1 MTNALHELAL
11 LPKKERIERG
21 LEYTPKEIEV
31 QPALWLNNIESIQ
44 KRENEIRTF
53 VESNIMGE
61 NREVILMGAGS
72 SSHVGLSAQNLLKSK
87 WSLDCAVIPT
97 TDLITHY
104 DSLLLKKKK
113 YTFISFARSGNSP
126 ESLGAYVLVNRF
138 CDRPNHIVIT
148 CNKEGELAKHVSR
161 GDETLLIDL
170 LPETNDKGLAM
181 TSSFTSMLMTAQ
193 FLAYIQDVKEYRMIL
208 SNLSRSA
215 KVILEEFSDE
225 LADICKLNFNR
236 AVFLGSGPLFGSA
249 TESQLKLQEMT
260 SGNVI
265 CKADTFMGVRH
276 GPRVV
281 IDDKTLVV
289 YFLSGENWAR
299 KYELDLIKQI
309 HGKKQGL
316 LRVVVCEDAGDDIEQ
331 YVDYAINFSKSFSKK
346 GQTDI
351 PDLCR
356 PILDVLVGQLLGLFK
371 SVSLGLKPDNPSE
384 SGVIARV
391 VEGVKIY
398 DIDYFQK
405 CGRFRVMLE

>member
-11 LPKKERIERG
+11 LPKKEQIERG
-21 LEYTPKEIEV
+21 LEYTPKEIEI
-31 QPALWLNNIESIQ
+31 QPALWLSNIERLQ
-44 KRENEIRTF
+44 KRGNEIRAF

-61 NREVILMGAGS
+61 NREVVLMGAGS
-72 SSHVGLSAQNLLKSK
+72 SSHIGLSAQNLLKSK
-87 WSLDCAVIPT
+87 WSLDCVVTPT

-104 DSLLLKKKK
+104 DSLLLRNKR
-113 YTFISFARSGNSP
+113 YTFVSFARSGNSP
-126 ESLGAYVLVNRF
+126 ESLGAYVLANRF
-138 CDRPNHIVIT
+138 CNKPNHIVIT
-148 CNKEGELAKHVSR
+148 CNREGELAKNVSR
-161 GDETLLIDL
+161 GNETLLIDL

-193 FLAYIQDVKEYRMIL
+193 FLAYIQNVEEYRMIL
-208 SNLSRSA
+208 SNLSRAA
-215 KVILEEFSDE
+215 KGILEKFSDE
-225 LADICKLNFNR
+225 LADICRLNFNR

-289 YFLSGENWAR
+289 YFLSGESWAR
-299 KYELDLIKQI
+299 KYESDLIKQI
-309 HGKKQGL
+309 HSKKQGL
-316 LRVVVCEDAGDDIEQ
+316 LRVVVCEDGGDDIKR
-331 YVDYAINFSKSFSKK
+331 YVDYAIDFGKK
-346 GQTDI
+346 GQRNI

-371 SVSLGLKPDNPSE
+371 SASLGLKPDNPSE
-384 SGVIARV
+384 GRVIARV

-405 CGRFRVMLE
+405 YGRFKVVFE

>member
-1 MTNALHELAL
+1 MTNALHELTL

-21 LEYTPKEIEV
+21 LEYTPKEIEG
-31 QPALWLNNIESIQ
+31 QPALWLNNMEGLQ
-44 KRENEIRTF
+44 KRENEIRAF

-61 NREVILMGAGS
+61 NREIILMGAGS
-72 SSHVGLSAQNLLKSK
+72 SSHIGLSAQNLLRSK
-87 WSLDCAVIPT
+87 WSLECSVIPT
-97 TDLITHY
+97 TDLVTHY
-104 DSLLLKKKK
+104 DSLLLKNKK
-113 YTFISFARSGNSP
+113 YTFVSFARSGNSP
-126 ESLGAYVLVNRF
+126 ESLGAYVLANRF

-148 CNKEGELAKHVSR
+148 CNKEGELARHASQDDK
-161 GDETLLIDL
+161 TLLIDL

-181 TSSFTSMLMTAQ
+181 TSSFTSMLLTAQ
-193 FLAYIQDVKEYRMIL
+193 FLAYIQGVAEYRRIL
-208 SNLSRSA
+208 SNVTRSA
-215 KVILEEFSDE
+215 KVILEKFSDE
-225 LADICKLNFNR
+225 LADICKRDFSR

-260 SGNVI
+260 SGSVI

-281 IDDKTLVV
+281 IDGKTLVV
-289 YFLSGENWAR
+289 YFLSGESWAR
-299 KYELDLIKQI
+299 KYELDLIRQI
-309 HGKKQGL
+309 HSKKQGL
-316 LRVVVCEDAGDDIEQ
+316 LRVVVCEDGGDDIEKH
-331 YVDYAINFSKSFSKK
+331 VDCVIDFNRK

-384 SGVIARV
+384 GGVIARV

-405 CGRFRVMLE
+405 YGRFKVMFG

>member
-1 MTNALHELAL
+1 MSNALHKLTL
-11 LPKKERIERG
+11 LPRKEQIDRG
-21 LEYTPKEIEV
+21 LEYTPREIEI
-31 QPALWLNNIESIQ
+31 QPALWLNNFEMLQ
-44 KRENEIRTF
+44 KKGDEIRAF
-53 VESNIMGE
+53 VESNTMGE
-61 NREVILMGAGS
+61 NREVILTGAGS
-72 SSHVGLSAQNLLKSK
+72 SSHVGLSVQNLLKSK
-87 WSLDCAVIPT
+87 WSLDCEVIPT
-97 TDLITHY
+97 TDLVTHY

-113 YTFISFARSGNSP
+113 YTFVSFARSGNSP
-126 ESLGAYVLVNRF
+126 ESLGAYVLANRF
-138 CDRPNHIVIT
+138 CDEPNHIVIT

-161 GDETLLIDL
+161 SDKALLIDL
-170 LPETNDKGLAM
+170 LPETNDRGLAM

-193 FLAYIQDVKEYRMIL
+193 FLAYIQDTDEYGRML

-215 KVILEEFSDE
+215 RVILEGFSDQ
-225 LADICKLNFNR
+225 LADACRLDFNR

-289 YFLSGENWAR
+289 YFLSGNDWAR

-309 HGKKQGL
+309 HSKKQGL
-316 LRVVVCEDAGDDIEQ
+316 LRIAVYEDGGDDIEH
-331 YVDYAINFSKSFSKK
+331 YVDRAIDFNRK
-346 GQTDI
+346 GRTKI

-371 SVSLGLKPDNPSE
+371 SLFLGLKPDNPSGD
-384 SGVIARV
+384 GVIARV

-398 DIDYFQK
+398 DINYFQK
-405 CGRFRVMLE
+405 SGRFKVMFG